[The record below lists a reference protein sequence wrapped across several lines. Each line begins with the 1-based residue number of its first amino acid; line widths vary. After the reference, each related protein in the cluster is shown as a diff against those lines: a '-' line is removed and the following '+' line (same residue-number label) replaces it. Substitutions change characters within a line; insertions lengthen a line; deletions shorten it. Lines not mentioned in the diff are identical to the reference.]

1 MRYSVRLSI
10 RLRISARLLS
20 LLTVLA
26 GLPASAQSNW
36 FDRYEAR
43 LAATLA
49 EQPHWATPLVTT
61 NPRVEEDIRTD
72 FVRQSL
78 SGGQQSWNYGNTKG
92 LQIVP
97 FRRVE
102 LRFSP
107 PPFITHTNPK
117 VEDGFGDVAFRAKVR
132 IYGSNEQHRN
142 AIVTAL
148 LGASVPTGKS
158 GNGSCCAILM
168 PTLEAGKGFGKFDVV
183 ASFGGTLPVSNVKKL
198 GRQFV
203 FNNAEQ
209 YHVKGL
215 LWVESEFNST
225 FYYGGSNDGKQ
236 QTFATPGVMVSRI
249 PLNGSGGVV
258 HLTLTLAVGEQLAL
272 THFNTYNHS
281 PIFSARFRF

>member
-1 MRYSVRLSI
+1 
-10 RLRISARLLS
+10 
-20 LLTVLA
+20 VLFVA
-26 GLPASAQSNW
+26 GTGRATAQGGW

-43 LAATLA
+43 LTATLA

-61 NPRVEEDIRTD
+61 NPRVEEDLRAD

-78 SGGQQSWNYGNTKG
+78 AGGQQSWNYGNIKG

-97 FRRVE
+97 LRRVE

-117 VEDGFGDVAFRAKVR
+117 VEDGFGDVAFRAKIR
-132 IYGSNEQHRN
+132 LYGSNEDKRN

-158 GNGSCCAILM
+158 GNGSCCAILT
-168 PTLEAGKGFGKFDVV
+168 PTLEAGKGVGRVDVV
-183 ASFGGTLPVSNVKKL
+183 ASLGGSLPVSNTAKL

-203 FNNAEQ
+203 WNNVAQ
-209 YHVKGL
+209 VHMTTL
-215 LWVESEFNST
+215 IWVEAELNST
-225 FYYGGSNDGKQ
+225 FYFGGSNDGKQ
-236 QTFATPGVMVSRI
+236 QTFATPGVIVSRI
-249 PLNGSGGVV
+249 PLKRSGGAVR
-258 HLTLTLAVGEQLAL
+258 LALTLAAGEQIAL

>member
-1 MRYSVRLSI
+1 MCLLFALAP
-10 RLRISARLLS
+10 LRA
-20 LLTVLA
+20 A
-26 GLPASAQSNW
+26 GQDGW
-36 FDRYEAR
+36 FARYEAR

-72 FVRQSL
+72 FVRQSIT
-78 SGGQQSWNYGNTKG
+78 GGQQSWNYGNTKG

-97 FRRVE
+97 LRWLE

-107 PPFITHTNPK
+107 PPFITHTNPR

-168 PTLEAGKGFGKFDVV
+168 PTLEAGKGFGRADVV
-183 ASFGGTLPVSNVKKL
+183 TSLGGSLPVTNVAKL
-198 GRQFV
+198 GRQFAW
-203 FNNAEQ
+203 NNVLQ
-209 YHVKGL
+209 YHAPGL
-215 LWVESEFNST
+215 VWVQVETNST

-236 QTFATPGVMVSRI
+236 QTFATPGVLVSRI

-258 HLTLTLAVGEQLAL
+258 HLTLTLAAGEQIAL

>member
-1 MRYSVRLSI
+1 MSDS
-10 RLRISARLLS
+10 RLRTLRHLGVACL
-20 LLTVLA
+20 LLTL
-26 GLPASAQSNW
+26 GIPRASGQDGW
-36 FDRYEAR
+36 FARYEAR

-49 EQPHWATPLVTT
+49 EQPHWPAPLVTT
-61 NPRVEEDIRTD
+61 SPRVEQELRTD

-78 SGGQQSWNYGNTKG
+78 PGGQQSWNYGNTKG

-148 LGASVPTGKS
+148 LGASLPTGKS

-168 PTLEAGKGFGKFDVV
+168 PTLEAGKGFGRADVV
-183 ASFGGTLPVSNVKKL
+183 TSLGGSLPVTNVAKL
-198 GRQFV
+198 GRQFAW
-203 FNNAEQ
+203 NNVVQ
-209 YHVKGL
+209 YHAPGL
-215 LWVESEFNST
+215 VWLQVETNST
-225 FYYGGSNDGKQ
+225 FYFGGSNDGKQ
-236 QTFATPGVMVSRI
+236 QTFVTPGVIVSSIR
-249 PLNGSGGVV
+249 LNGSGGAV
-258 HLTLTLAVGEQLAL
+258 HLTLTLAAGEQIAL

-281 PIFSARFRF
+281 PNFSARLHF

>member
-1 MRYSVRLSI
+1 MSDS
-10 RLRISARLLS
+10 RLRTLRHLGVACL
-20 LLTVLA
+20 LLTL
-26 GLPASAQSNW
+26 GIPRASGQDGW
-36 FDRYEAR
+36 FARYEAR

-72 FVRQSL
+72 FVRQSVT
-78 SGGQQSWNYGNTKG
+78 GGQQTWNFGNTKG

-168 PTLEAGKGFGKFDVV
+168 PTLEAGKGFGRADVV
-183 ASFGGTLPVSNVKKL
+183 TSLGGSLPVTNVAKL
-198 GRQFV
+198 GRQFAW
-203 FNNAEQ
+203 NNVVQ
-209 YHVKGL
+209 YHAPGL
-215 LWVESEFNST
+215 VWLQVETNST

-236 QTFATPGVMVSRI
+236 QTFATPGVIVSSIR
-249 PLNGSGGVV
+249 LNGSGGAV
-258 HLTLTLAVGEQLAL
+258 HLTLTLAAGEQIAL

-281 PIFSARFRF
+281 PNFSARLHF

>member
-1 MRYSVRLSI
+1 LGNPRASGQDGW
-10 RLRISARLLS
+10 
-20 LLTVLA
+20 LA
-26 GLPASAQSNW
+26 
-36 FDRYEAR
+36 RYEAQ

-72 FVRQSL
+72 FVRQSVT
-78 SGGQQSWNYGNTKG
+78 SGQQTWNYGNTKG

-102 LRFSP
+102 LRLSP

-168 PTLEAGKGFGKFDVV
+168 PTLEAGKGFGRADVV
-183 ASFGGTLPVSNVKKL
+183 ASLGGSLPVTNVVKL

-203 FNNAEQ
+203 WNNALQ
-209 YHVKGL
+209 YHAPGL
-215 LWVESEFNST
+215 VWVQVETNST
-225 FYYGGSNDGKQ
+225 FYFGGSNDGKQ
-236 QTFATPGVMVSRI
+236 QTFVTPGVAVSRI
-249 PLNGSGGVV
+249 PLTRSTGAVK
-258 HLTLTLAVGEQLAL
+258 LTLTLAAGEQIAL

>member
-1 MRYSVRLSI
+1 VKSFARVICLVFVLGTVRL
-10 RLRISARLLS
+10 
-20 LLTVLA
+20 
-26 GLPASAQSNW
+26 PAQSGW
-36 FDRYEAR
+36 IDRYEAR

-78 SGGQQSWNYGNTKG
+78 AGGQQSWNYGNTKG
-92 LQIVP
+92 LQVVP

-107 PPFITHTNPK
+107 PPFLTHTSPR

-132 IYGSNEQHRN
+132 VYGSNEDHHN

-158 GNGSCCAILM
+158 GNGSCCAILS
-168 PTLEAGKGFGKFDVV
+168 PTLEAGKGWGRADVV
-183 ASFGGTLPVSNVKKL
+183 TSLGGSLPVSNVAKL
-198 GRQFV
+198 GRQIV
-203 FNNAEQ
+203 WNTVAQ
-209 YHVKGL
+209 LHVTTL
-215 LWVESEFNST
+215 LWVEAETNST
-225 FYYGGSNDGKQ
+225 FYCGGSNDGKQ
-236 QTFATPGVMVSRI
+236 QTFATPGVIVSRI
-249 PLNGSGGVV
+249 PLKRSGGVV
-258 HLTLTLAVGEQLAL
+258 RLALTLAAGEQIAL

-281 PIFSARFRF
+281 PIFSVRFRF

>member
-1 MRYSVRLSI
+1 VIDS
-10 RLRISARLLS
+10 RLRTLRHLGVACL
-20 LLTVLA
+20 LLTLST
-26 GLPASAQSNW
+26 PRASGQDGRFAK
-36 FDRYEAR
+36 YEAR

-72 FVRQSL
+72 FVRQSVT
-78 SGGQQSWNYGNTKG
+78 GGQQSWNYGNTKG

-168 PTLEAGKGFGKFDVV
+168 PTLEAGKGFGRADVV
-183 ASFGGTLPVSNVKKL
+183 TSLGGSLPVSNVAKL

-203 FNNAEQ
+203 WNNVLQ
-209 YHVKGL
+209 YHAPGL
-215 LWVESEFNST
+215 EWVQVETNST
-225 FYYGGSNDGKQ
+225 FYFGGSNDGKQ
-236 QTFATPGVMVSRI
+236 QTFVTPGVAVSRI
-249 PLNGSGGVV
+249 PLTRSTGAVK
-258 HLTLTLAVGEQLAL
+258 LTLTVAAGEQIAL